1 MKITRRQLIKLIS
14 EVIDKISVPLRMRG
28 QHNRQGYT
36 SGVYEGEDDDEDMLD
51 DSLDDETIN
60 EYRTRP
66 SVGDPE
72 FDDHLHGMI
81 STGDPEYIKQA
92 DDLASTM
99 GLSGDTFSK
108 SQREYDKVKLMGE
121 FAQLLTKHGID
132 NLELPPGFDLL
143 LVDNNDPR
151 DEPGRRIRDYVYDVI
166 EFKVDNTNIAIAI
179 DFQHSQA
186 IDEPADVYAHVFEI
200 TETGL
205 FDHQDTLPHGSR
217 GAHPRQLNG
226 ILKQIYK
233 TYVTPEIK

>member
-1 MKITRRQLIKLIS
+1 MKITRKQLRRIIS
-14 EVIDKISVPLRMRG
+14 
-28 QHNRQGYT
+28 
-36 SGVYEGEDDDEDMLD
+36 
-51 DSLDDETIN
+51 DSIN

-81 STGDPEYIKQA
+81 STGDPDYIKQA

-99 GLSGDTFSK
+99 GLPGDSFSK
-108 SQREYDKVKLMGE
+108 SQMEYDKVELTGK

-132 NLELPPGFDLL
+132 NLELPPGFNLL
-143 LVDNNDPR
+143 LVDINEPI
-151 DEPGRRIRDYVYDVI
+151 DEPGRRIRDHVYDVI

-179 DFQHSQA
+179 DFQHSLA
-186 IDEPADVYAHVFEI
+186 VDEPAEVYVHVFEI

-205 FDHQDTLPHGSR
+205 FDHQDTLPSETR

-226 ILKQIYK
+226 ILKHIYE
-233 TYVTPEIK
+233 TYVT